1 MLRVPMLFFCTFFIT
16 ACQPVADDTFAVTTD
31 ASYSA
36 TLSQD
41 GQHALISTASNGVQ
55 LWSLANKQL
64 KYQWVHGAKNTS
76 NVFDTAI
83 SNNNL
88 YAATL
93 ASDSVAI
100 WNMQSGESI
109 GWWALP
115 AYAQSIALAN
125 NGHALIG
132 LVDGS
137 VMSLLPNNQGLIQ
150 FLGHKEKI
158 NSVSIS
164 DDGQFALSGGNDGL
178 IILWQATTG
187 HPLQQWQ
194 LESRIT
200 KVLLSPSGLLSFAS
214 DIAGNASIWQSND
227 GLKVSS
233 LDIKRR
239 QMTFSSARF
248 IQQDQQLLTG
258 TPSKEVFLWQVDS
271 GKRLQ
276 RWQVQVTKN
285 SQNRGAVVYS
295 VAQPSNGSIVSVS
308 SQGLIE
314 TWHVK

>member
-1 MLRVPMLFFCTFFIT
+1 MLRVPMLFFCAFLIS
-16 ACQPVADDTFAVTTD
+16 ACQPAADNTFAITTD

-36 TLSQD
+36 SLSQD
-41 GQHALISTASNGVQ
+41 GKYGLISTANNGVQ
-55 LWSLANKQL
+55 LWSLATKQL
-64 KYQWVHGAKNTS
+64 KFQWVHGAKNTS

-88 YAATL
+88 FAATL

-100 WNMQSGESI
+100 WDMQSGESI
-109 GWWALP
+109 GWWTLP

-125 NGHALIG
+125 NGHVLIG

-150 FLGHKEKI
+150 FLGHKEKV

-164 DDGQFALSGGNDGL
+164 DDGQYALSGGNDGQ

-187 HPLQQWQ
+187 QPIQQWQ
-194 LESRIT
+194 LDSRIT
-200 KVLLSPSGLLSFAS
+200 KVLISPSGQFSFAS
-214 DIAGNASIWQSND
+214 DIAGNASIWQSVE
-227 GLKVSS
+227 GKKVSS

-239 QMTFSSARF
+239 QMTFSTARF
-248 IQQDQQLLTG
+248 TQQEQQLLTG

-295 VAQPSNGSIVSVS
+295 VAQEDNGNVVSIS

-314 TWHVK
+314 TWH